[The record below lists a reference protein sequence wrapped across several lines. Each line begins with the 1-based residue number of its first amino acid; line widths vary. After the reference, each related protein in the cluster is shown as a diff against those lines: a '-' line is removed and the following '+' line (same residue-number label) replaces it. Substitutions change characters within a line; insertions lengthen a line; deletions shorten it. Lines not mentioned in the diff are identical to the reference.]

1 MSLFPL
7 THSLTHSL
15 TFQDQV
21 QSLIN
26 GTFDINAEIERMK
39 AKGKSESEIKEW
51 TDLAT
56 EVKQAISS
64 KQLIPTVRTQYMRTA
79 FQIPFDATVRISL
92 DTNLC
97 MVKERVEE
105 VEKGRRWY
113 RNPHSDIPLQQITRF
128 PHAILEV
135 KLQLENEDMTP
146 LWVTELI
153 QSGML
158 SEVHKFSKF
167 IHGSA
172 VLLTEDVQ
180 QAPYWVDDVTLT
192 RSIEA
197 SHSDLLKSK
206 SGASH
211 IYDHLLPHDSSGVS
225 KASKIAHANSI
236 KAPIRRA
243 PDIGTHLLSHT
254 FIDNLLTP
262 RFFRVP

>member
-1 MSLFPL
+1 M
-7 THSLTHSL
+7 
-15 TFQDQV
+15 

-26 GTFDINAEIERMK
+26 GTFDINAEIDRMK
-39 AKGKSESEIKEW
+39 AKGKSESDIKEW

-64 KQLIPTVRTQYMRTA
+64 KQLIPTLRTQYMRTA

-97 MVKERVEE
+97 MIKERVEE
-105 VEKGRRWY
+105 VEKGKRWY
-113 RNPHSDIPLQQITRF
+113 RDPHADIPLQQITRF

-135 KLQLENEDMTP
+135 KLQLENEEMTP
-146 LWVTELI
+146 SWVAELI

-197 SHSDLLKSK
+197 SNSELLKSK
-206 SGASH
+206 SGATQ

-225 KASKIAHANSI
+225 KAAKIAHANNL

-243 PDIGTHLLSHT
+243 PDIGKHH
-254 FIDNLLTP
+254 
-262 RFFRVP
+262 